1 MTSKLENQQSVRI
14 SPNVSRET
22 FLVFFRLLAFLVF
35 AVTLVGCG
43 EDSISED
50 ISGFNRVISTRYD
63 IKSEIELA
71 RFYHDYLYS
80 NPEAKLSFET
90 SPQTHNRVK
99 IVMINQ
105 RPVDPNMLTEKIE
118 MVAKYDE
125 TKWKIVVINRNW
137 KCMSKGEA
145 SKWGIEPCN

>member
-1 MTSKLENQQSVRI
+1 MKNPKKVRI

-22 FLVFFRLLAFLVF
+22 FLGFCRFLAFLLLTVPM
-35 AVTLVGCG
+35 VGCG

-105 RPVDPNMLTEKIE
+105 RPVDPSMLAEKIE

-137 KCMSKGEA
+137 KCRSKGDE
-145 SKWGIEPCN
+145 SVWGIEPCN

>member
-1 MTSKLENQQSVRI
+1 M
-14 SPNVSRET
+14 T
-22 FLVFFRLLAFLVF
+22 FLIF
-35 AVTLVGCG
+35 AVPIAGCG

-99 IVMINQ
+99 IVIINQ

-137 KCMSKGEA
+137 KCRSKGE
-145 SKWGIEPCN
+145 SGEWGIESCK